1 MSAMRLRPWLL
12 ASIGL
17 NVMLAVAWYTAY
29 LQEDRSPPIPAD
41 RRSLMAPRIRTNV
54 VVRRLNMT
62 WGNIESPDLGSY
74 ITNLAAVG
82 CPNETIRDI
91 VLAQVNQTYSRRR
104 ATEILTPDQQWWR
117 SDPDPA
123 VADAAA
129 GQFRELENQRRATL
143 DSLLSG
149 VLGTNWETDAD
160 LLAWLASNYGLTGP
174 QLGDLSPE
182 TKRAVY
188 DIATRAQEEL
198 RGQNPMEMARIWQN
212 ERLELAALLPPDPLN
227 EYLLRYSPTA
237 QRLRDETRGFSLS
250 PGQFQSL
257 FAAVDPIV
265 MQPDFYYQG
274 ADAEARQR
282 QQALLAQYQADLKQA
297 LGDPGYASLQLSRD
311 PLYLSARDAALQSGA
326 PAQAVMPLYE
336 INRAT
341 QAELNRIRADPAL
354 ADDEKIDALANTRA
368 EAQKSIEQLIGAEA
382 FQRWLQTQTKP

>member
-1 MSAMRLRPWLL
+1 MSAMRLRPWLI

-17 NVMLAVAWYTAY
+17 NLVIAEAWYFAS
-29 LQEDRSPPIPAD
+29 LQEDLGPPVPAPNID
-41 RRSLMAPRIRTNV
+41 LTPLRIKTNV

-62 WGNIESPDLGSY
+62 WMDIESPDTSNY
-74 ITNLAAVG
+74 IVNLRAVG
-82 CPNETIRDI
+82 CPETTIRDI
-91 VLAQVNQTYSRRR
+91 VVEQVNQRFARRR

-123 VADAAA
+123 VVDAAA
-129 GQFRELENQRRATL
+129 AKFRELENQRRARL
-143 DSLLSG
+143 DSL
-149 VLGTNWETDAD
+149 LGTNWETDTD
-160 LLAWLASNYGLTGP
+160 LLAWLVSNYGLTGP

-198 RGQNPMEMARIWQN
+198 RGQNPAEMARVWQD
-212 ERLELAALLPPDPLN
+212 ERLELAALLPPGPLN

-237 QRLRDETRGFSLS
+237 QRLRDQTRGFNLS
-250 PGQFQSL
+250 PDQFESL
-257 FAAVDPIV
+257 FEAADPIL

-274 ADAEARQR
+274 ADADARKR
-282 QQALLAQYQADLKQA
+282 QQALEAQYQAELKAA
-297 LGDPGYASLQLSRD
+297 LGDAAYASLQLSQD
-311 PLYLSARDAALQSGA
+311 PLYLSALDAARQSGV

-341 QAELNRIRADPAL
+341 QTELNRIRADPTL
-354 ADDEKIDALANTRA
+354 ADEDKIDALANTRA
-368 EAQKSIEQLIGAEA
+368 EAQKSIEQLIGPQA